1 MSDNFKSVLFALA
14 TAVICSLLLTAASSG
29 LKPFQEEN
37 IEVDRK
43 KNILK
48 SIGLVEDGRTY
59 SFDAI
64 KSMYTEN
71 ITSMHVD
78 EEGRIAEEGRA
89 AGTTGLPIYLFTRD
103 KAIQAYVLP
112 INSRG
117 LWGKIYGYLALE
129 SDGSTV
135 SGFTVYQH
143 SETPGLG
150 GEIEK
155 SWFQDNFKGKRIVDQ
170 EGNFVSIG
178 IAKPSVTAAMSEA
191 EKANYVD
198 GISGATLTGRFL
210 SAGLK
215 EILSEY
221 EPVSIR
227 FRSKEMLLKPKGP
240 KAQEDG
246 Q

>member
-1 MSDNFKSVLFALA
+1 MSDTVKSVLFALA
-14 TAVICSLLLTAASSG
+14 TAGICSLLLTAAASG
-29 LKPFQEEN
+29 LKPFQQEN
-37 IEVDRK
+37 IAVDRK

-48 SIGLVEDGRTY
+48 SIGLVQEDRSY
-59 SFDAI
+59 SLDAI
-64 KSMYTEN
+64 KSLYAKN
-71 ITSMHVD
+71 ITSMVVD
-78 EEGRIAEEGRA
+78 EAGRIKE
-89 AGTTGLPIYLFTRD
+89 AGQGDGTGLPIYLYARD
-103 KAIQAYVLP
+103 GAITAYVVP
-112 INSRG
+112 INTRG
-117 LWGKIYGYLALE
+117 LWGKIFGYLALE

-155 SWFQDNFKGKRIVDQ
+155 SWFQKNFKGKRIVDQ
-170 EGNFVSIG
+170 GGSFVSIG
-178 IAKPSVTAAMSEA
+178 IAKPSATAGMSAA

-227 FRSKEMLLKPKGP
+227 FRSDKMGVMPQAHNAE
-240 KAQEDG
+240 ESG

>member
-1 MSDNFKSVLFALA
+1 MSDYFKSILFALV
-14 TAVICSLLLTAASSG
+14 TAIVCSLLLTTASNG
-29 LKPFQEEN
+29 LKPLQQEN

-48 SIGLVEDGRTY
+48 SVGLMQEDRAYT
-59 SFDAI
+59 FAEI
-64 KSMYTEN
+64 KSMFAEN

-78 EEGRIAEEGRA
+78 EKGQVLE
-89 AGTTGLPIYLFTRD
+89 AGGADGTGLPIYLYTRD
-103 KAIQAYVLP
+103 KGVAAYVLP
-112 INSRG
+112 INTRG
-117 LWGKIYGYLALE
+117 LWGKIHGYLALQ

-155 SWFQDNFKGKRIVDQ
+155 SWFQKNFQGKRIVDHD
-170 EGNFVSIG
+170 GNFVSVR
-178 IAKPSVTAAMSEA
+178 IAKPSATAAMSA
-191 EKANYVD
+191 EEKVNYVD

-215 EILSEY
+215 EILGQY

-227 FRSKEMLLKPKGP
+227 FRSKEMLLAPQGSKP
-240 KAQEDG
+240 QEDR

>member
-1 MSDNFKSVLFALA
+1 MSDTFKSVSFALV

-29 LKPFQEEN
+29 LKPFQQEN

-48 SIGLVEDGRTY
+48 SIGLMEDGRTY
-59 SFDAI
+59 DFDTI
-64 KSMYTEN
+64 KSMYAGN

-78 EEGRIAEEGRA
+78 EEGRIREVDKEGDP
-89 AGTTGLPIYLFTRD
+89 GLPIYLYTKD
-103 KAIQAYVLP
+103 GEVAAYVVP
-112 INSRG
+112 INTRG
-117 LWGKIYGYLALE
+117 LWGKIFGYLALE

-155 SWFQDNFKGKRIVDQ
+155 TWFQNNFKGKRIVDQ
-170 EGNFVSIG
+170 GGSFVSIG
-178 IAKPSVTAAMSEA
+178 IAKPAATAGMSPA

-215 EILSEY
+215 EILSQY

-227 FRSKEMLLKPKGP
+227 FRSNEMRLVPA
-240 KAQEDG
+240 AQNAEEGG

>member
-1 MSDNFKSVLFALA
+1 MSDTFKSVLFALV
-14 TAVICSLLLTAASSG
+14 TAVVCSLLLTAASSG
-29 LKPFQEEN
+29 LKHFQQEN
-37 IEVDRK
+37 IAVDRK

-48 SIGLVEDGRTY
+48 SIGLVQEDRSY

-64 KSMYTEN
+64 KSLYAEN
-71 ITSMHVD
+71 ITSMVVD
-78 EEGRIAEEGRA
+78 EDGRVKE
-89 AGTTGLPIYLFTRD
+89 AGQGGGTGLPIYLYARD
-103 KAIQAYVLP
+103 GVITAYVVP
-112 INSRG
+112 INTRG

-155 SWFQDNFKGKRIVDQ
+155 SWFQKNFKGKRIVDQ
-170 EGNFVSIG
+170 GNSFVSIG
-178 IAKPSVTAAMSEA
+178 IAKPSATAAMCAA

-227 FRSKEMLLKPKGP
+227 FRSNKMGLMPQVHNAE
-240 KAQEDG
+240 ESG

>member
-1 MSDNFKSVLFALA
+1 MSDTFKSVLFALA
-14 TAVICSLLLTAASSG
+14 TAFICSLLLTAASSG
-29 LKPFQEEN
+29 LKPFQQEN

-59 SFDAI
+59 TFDTI
-64 KSMYTEN
+64 KTLYAAN
-71 ITSMHVD
+71 ITSMYVD
-78 EEGRIAEEGRA
+78 EEGRVNE
-89 AGTTGLPIYLFTRD
+89 AGSATDTGLPVYLYTRD
-103 KAIQAYVLP
+103 EVVEAYVLP
-112 INSRG
+112 INTRG

-155 SWFQDNFKGKRIVDQ
+155 TWFQKNFKGKRIVDQ
-170 EGNFVSIG
+170 SGNFVSIG
-178 IAKPSVTAAMSEA
+178 IAKPSATAAMTEV

-227 FRSKEMLLKPKGP
+227 FRSNEMLLEPQGH
-240 KAQEDG
+240 KAKEGG

>member
-1 MSDNFKSVLFALA
+1 MSDNFKSVVFALA
-14 TAVICSLLLTAASSG
+14 TAIVCSLLLTAASSG
-29 LKPFQEEN
+29 LKPFQQEN

-48 SIGLVEDGRTY
+48 SIGLIEDGRAYT
-59 SFDAI
+59 FDTI
-64 KSMYTEN
+64 KSMFADN
-71 ITSMHVD
+71 ITGMVVD
-78 EEGRIAEEGRA
+78 AEGRVVKDGSAVDS
-89 AGTTGLPIYLFTRD
+89 GLPLYLYTQD
-103 KAIQAYVLP
+103 ETVKAYVLP

-117 LWGKIYGYLALE
+117 LWGKIHGYLALE

-155 SWFQDNFKGKRIVDQ
+155 SWFQKNFKGKRIVDQ
-170 EGNFVSIG
+170 DGNFVSIG
-178 IAKPSVTAAMSEA
+178 IAKPALTAAMSA
-191 EKANYVD
+191 TEKANYVD

-227 FRSKEMLLKPKGP
+227 FRSKEMLTMPQGP

>member
-1 MSDNFKSVLFALA
+1 MSDTFKSVLFALA

-29 LKPFQEEN
+29 LKPLQQEN
-37 IEVDRK
+37 IAVDRK

-48 SIGLVEDGRTY
+48 SIGLVEDDRTY

-64 KSMYTEN
+64 KSLYAEN
-71 ITSMHVD
+71 ITSMVVD
-78 EEGRIAEEGRA
+78 D
-89 AGTTGLPIYLFTRD
+89 AGQVKEAGLGDDTGLPIYLYAKD
-103 KAIQAYVLP
+103 GALEAYVVP
-112 INSRG
+112 INTRG

-129 SDGSTV
+129 NDGSTV

-155 SWFQDNFKGKRIVDQ
+155 AWFQKNFKGKRIVDQ
-170 EGNFVSIG
+170 GGSFVSIG
-178 IAKPSVTAAMSEA
+178 IAKPSATAGMSDT

-227 FRSKEMLLKPKGP
+227 LRSKEMILWPQKNGTE
-240 KAQEDG
+240 EDG

>member
-1 MSDNFKSVLFALA
+1 MSDNFKSVFFALA

-29 LKPFQEEN
+29 LKPFQQEN
-37 IEVDRK
+37 IEVDRQ

-48 SIGLVEDGRTY
+48 SVGLVTDEQTY
-59 SFDAI
+59 SFDDI
-64 KSMYTEN
+64 KTKYAAN
-71 ITSMHVD
+71 ITRMQVD
-78 EEGRIAEEGRA
+78 EAGRVVQGEGMPETA
-89 AGTTGLPIYLFTRD
+89 LPIYIYTRGG
-103 KAIQAYVLP
+103 KVAAYVLP
-112 INSRG
+112 INTRG
-117 LWGKIYGYLALE
+117 LWGKIHGYLALE

-155 SWFQDNFKGKRIVDQ
+155 SWFQKNFKGKRIVDQ
-170 EGNFVSIG
+170 SGNFVSIG
-178 IAKPSVTAAMSEA
+178 IVKPSATADMSDA
-191 EKANYVD
+191 EKANLVD

-227 FRSKEMLLKPKGP
+227 FRSNEMRLMPQAETAEEG
-240 KAQEDG
+240 G

>member
-1 MSDNFKSVLFALA
+1 MIAGGITQKD
-14 TAVICSLLLTAASSG
+14 TA
-29 LKPFQEEN
+29 
-37 IEVDRK
+37 D
-43 KNILK
+43 
-48 SIGLVEDGRTY
+48 
-59 SFDAI
+59 DA
-64 KSMYTEN
+64 
-71 ITSMHVD
+71 
-78 EEGRIAEEGRA
+78 
-89 AGTTGLPIYLFTRD
+89 GLPIYLYSRD
-103 KAIQAYVLP
+103 GEVAAYVVP
-112 INSRG
+112 INTRG

-135 SGFTVYQH
+135 SGFSVYQH

-155 SWFQDNFKGKRIVDQ
+155 AWFQNNFKGKRIVDQ
-170 EGNFVSIG
+170 GGSFVSIG
-178 IAKPSVTAAMSEA
+178 IAKPAATAGMSPK
-191 EKANYVD
+191 EKINYVD

-227 FRSKEMLLKPKGP
+227 FRSNEMRWMPPEQDSEEG
-240 KAQEDG
+240 G

>member
-1 MSDNFKSVLFALA
+1 MSDNFRSILFAMG
-14 TAVICSLLLTAASSG
+14 TALICSLLLTAASSG
-29 LKPFQEEN
+29 LKPYQQEN
-37 IEVDRK
+37 IDVDRK

-48 SIGLVEDGRTY
+48 AIGLVEDSRSYT
-59 SFDAI
+59 FDDI
-64 KSMYTEN
+64 KSMYAAN
-71 ITSMHVD
+71 ITCMQVD
-78 EEGRIAEEGRA
+78 SQGQAMQKGD
-89 AGTTGLPIYLFTRD
+89 TTGGGLPVYLYTQNGTV
-103 KAIQAYVLP
+103 AAYVLP

-117 LWGKIYGYLALE
+117 LWGRIHGYLALE

-143 SETPGLG
+143 LETPGLG

-155 SWFQDNFKGKRIVDQ
+155 NWFQKNFKGKRIIDQ
-170 EGNFVSIG
+170 SGNFVSVG
-178 IAKPSVTAAMSEA
+178 IAKPSVTVSMTAV

-227 FRSKEMLLKPKGP
+227 FRSKGMLTVP
-240 KAQEDG
+240 QDRQTCEDG
-246 Q
+246 K

>member
-1 MSDNFKSVLFALA
+1 MSDTFKSVSFALV

-29 LKPFQEEN
+29 LKPFQQEN

-48 SIGLVEDGRTY
+48 SIGLVQEDRSY
-59 SFDAI
+59 HFEAI
-64 KSMYTEN
+64 KSLYAEN
-71 ITSMHVD
+71 ITSMVVD
-78 EEGRIAEEGRA
+78 EEGRVKEAGQGDEG
-89 AGTTGLPIYLFTRD
+89 GLPIYLYGRD
-103 KAIQAYVLP
+103 GAVKAYVVP
-112 INSRG
+112 INTRG
-117 LWGKIYGYLALE
+117 LWGKIFGYLALE

-155 SWFQDNFKGKRIVDQ
+155 SWFQKNFKGKRIVDHD
-170 EGNFVSIG
+170 GNFVSIG
-178 IAKPSVTAAMSEA
+178 IAKPSATAGMSAA
-191 EKANYVD
+191 EKANTVD

-227 FRSKEMLLKPKGP
+227 FRSKEMRLMPHQKPAEEG
-240 KAQEDG
+240 G